1 MAGIAF
7 TEDQVLNRAKLL
19 MLALSFLLSSCHQQ
33 RKSLNFHP
41 INDTGESIINHIIE
55 NKFEAVPVPGL
66 AVGIVS
72 DTEEYLYTLGHSD
85 LSTNA
90 VFTDSTS
97 FCAGVLSETMTA
109 SLALALEHNYTVNL
123 DEPVSRVLSHFALN
137 SDTYQKITL
146 QHLLTNTS
154 GVPKLN
160 VTWDYPNLS
169 DSALYQTTWS
179 IRLLEPEFPTPG
191 TQVIRSSYNFDI
203 AADFISNASRLQFDK
218 FADTYMFQPLQMK
231 QSTYKPSPESL
242 KTYSKPHEVK
252 DWLTYAFTP
261 RSEYPLNGEHAGSI
275 GFHTT
280 LGDLTK
286 WMSMILNNG
295 QYKGKM
301 ILPENLAT
309 SLTQP
314 KYATN
319 TPGSYIGLGLEIKIV
334 NDIAI
339 CYKTGQVGGFE
350 QSLLLVPAL
359 KIGIVVITNASSDF
373 QTEVFA
379 HELLTAVTNKQIPK
393 YKKSLHIK
401 MGEIYK
407 TTSSIDSV
415 LQYFEA
421 NMDNQQYEVSD
432 LTLSHFGMTLFHRLN
447 KKQDALQV
455 YLKGNLLFPQSAY
468 IHLNLAEY
476 YIANRKVEDAERE
489 LSLISTLHNNEFDV
503 IERIELLENAITLIK
518 EKENY

>member
-1 MAGIAF
+1 MASTQFMGNHFLSSI
-7 TEDQVLNRAKLL
+7 KIL
-19 MLALSFLLSSCHQQ
+19 MLVLSVLPVSCHQE
-33 RKSLNFHP
+33 RRSLNSSTLSE
-41 INDTGESIINHIIE
+41 TGESIINHIIE
-55 NKFEAVPVPGL
+55 NKFDAVPVPGL
-66 AVGIVS
+66 AVGIVT
-72 DTEEYLYTLGHSD
+72 DTEEHLYTLGFSN

-90 VFTDSTS
+90 VFTDSTV

-109 SLALALEHNYTVNL
+109 TLALALEHNYKVSL
-123 DEPVSRVLSHFALN
+123 DEPISKVLSHFALN
-137 SDTYQKITL
+137 SNTYQKITL

-160 VTWDYPNLS
+160 VMWDYPNLS
-169 DSALYQTTWS
+169 DSALHQTTWS

-203 AADFISNASRLQFDK
+203 AADFISNASRLQFEK

-231 QSTYKPSPESL
+231 HSTYNPTPANLES
-242 KTYSKPHEVK
+242 YCKPHEVK
-252 DWLTYAFTP
+252 DWLTSTFTP
-261 RSEYPLNGEHAGSI
+261 LSEYPLNGEHAGSI

-280 LGDLTK
+280 LGDITN
-286 WMSMILNNG
+286 WMSMILNKG

-301 ILPENLAT
+301 ILPEKLAT
-309 SLTQP
+309 SLIQP

-319 TPGSYIGLGLEIKIV
+319 IPGSYIGLGLEIKTV
-334 NDIAI
+334 NDIAL

-350 QSLLLVPAL
+350 QSLILVPEF
-359 KIGIVVITNASSDF
+359 KTGIVVITNASSDF

-421 NMDNQQYEVSD
+421 NLDNQDYEVSD
-432 LTLSHFGMTLFHRLN
+432 LTLSHFGMTLFYRLN
-447 KKQDALQV
+447 KKQDALQA
-455 YLKGNLLFPQSAY
+455 YLKGTLWFPQSAY
-468 IHLNLAEY
+468 IHLSLAEY
-476 YIANRKVEDAERE
+476 YTADRNVEDAERE
-489 LSLISTLHNNEFDV
+489 LSLVSTLHNNEFDV
-503 IERIELLENAITLIK
+503 IERMELLQNAIALIR
-518 EKENY
+518 EKDNY